1 MSGLVQKSS
10 WMRSFNGTNIFDN
23 LQRAKYMF
31 TTDLREETGPKSKS
45 SGLKM
50 ISSAMFSS
58 DNFNGTNIFDNLQRA
73 KYMFTTD
80 LREETG
86 PKSSIRRRTV
96 SGAERIRS
104 HHKRDEGTLEGIRFA
119 SGEIFISTHV
129 VSMMVRD
136 YNMAGFIDFLFS
148 RMVVDDQQILAENN
162 LWWRLID
169 VPEEWINGSTGAVI
183 YRDAF
188 VRLANIN
195 CVAVGLYRS
204 GDAPVR
210 IREES
215 TNKPHLN
222 HETLFNDE
230 TRESAR
236 SDVLFGLD
244 SYNRHRRARNVGSS
258 WILDGNIS
266 TLLGE
271 SVGKTPSA
279 CEERWLKLDLDGNI
293 STLLGESVG
302 IQTYVCPTTGAAMEY
317 REIYDGENSLPYV
330 YTMPE
335 PYTALS
341 ATDAIYVHCHPD
353 LEIPSD
359 W

>member
-1 MSGLVQKSS
+1 
-10 WMRSFNGTNIFDN
+10 
-23 LQRAKYMF
+23 
-31 TTDLREETGPKSKS
+31 
-45 SGLKM
+45 
-50 ISSAMFSS
+50 
-58 DNFNGTNIFDNLQRA
+58 
-73 KYMFTTD
+73 
-80 LREETG
+80 
-86 PKSSIRRRTV
+86 
-96 SGAERIRS
+96 
-104 HHKRDEGTLEGIRFA
+104 
-119 SGEIFISTHV
+119 
-129 VSMMVRD
+129 MMVRD

-271 SVGKTPSA
+271 SVGKLQVEA
-279 CEERWLKLDLDGNI
+279 R
-293 STLLGESVG
+293 
-302 IQTYVCPTTGAAMEY
+302 A
-317 REIYDGENSLPYV
+317 
-330 YTMPE
+330 
-335 PYTALS
+335 
-341 ATDAIYVHCHPD
+341 
-353 LEIPSD
+353 
-359 W
+359 